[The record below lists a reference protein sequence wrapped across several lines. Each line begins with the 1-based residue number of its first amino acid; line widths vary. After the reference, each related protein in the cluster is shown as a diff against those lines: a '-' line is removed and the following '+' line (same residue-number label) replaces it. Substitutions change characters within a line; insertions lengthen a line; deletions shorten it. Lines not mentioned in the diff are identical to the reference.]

1 MPLDHREKS
10 CKKNILLK
18 EITPAKKAGYSDEML
33 KTQIAYSELN
43 SFTPFFFYN
52 YLFIRVVKKEQQKGT
67 ILDNSVSLIFALE
80 TKV

>member
-1 MPLDHREKS
+1 
-10 CKKNILLK
+10 
-18 EITPAKKAGYSDEML
+18 ML
-33 KTQIAYSELN
+33 KTQIAYSELH